1 MRGVRSP
8 LVLISPAM
16 AIGAGYYRPLVAAF
30 EERGWQARAL
40 PRRGFGSDQEP
51 ASREND
57 WSWADEIAV
66 IEDAVATARAGDPDR
81 PVIVF
86 GHSMG
91 SQMIAGQQI
100 NGTAAD
106 GFVAIGASVPW
117 FRVYQYSG
125 LHILGLIA
133 SIQVATRVYGFI
145 PPPVF
150 GAPGART
157 LMRQWAGFALTARP
171 PYPVP
176 QKVTTPTLVL
186 HLQGDALAVSKS
198 NKEFIKRLIDPSV
211 VTRRVIT
218 RDEAGEDTSLDH
230 IGWVR
235 TPDHVI
241 DHVMQWWATVGVADT
256 ARTD

>member
-1 MRGVRSP
+1 
-8 LVLISPAM
+8 M

-40 PRRGFGSDQEP
+40 PRRGFGSDQQP

-66 IEDAVATARAGDPDR
+66 IEDAVATARARDPER

-91 SQMIAGQQI
+91 SQMAAGQQI

-117 FRVYQYSG
+117 FRVYQYGG
-125 LHILGLIA
+125 LHILGLIT
-133 SIQVATRVYGFI
+133 SIQVATRVYGYV
-145 PPPVF
+145 PRPVF

-157 LMRQWAGFALTARP
+157 LMRQWASFALTARP

-176 QKVTTPTLVL
+176 RKVTTPTLVV
-186 HLQGDALAVSKS
+186 HLQGDALAVSRS
-198 NKEFIKRLIDPSV
+198 NKEFINRLIDPGV
-211 VTRRVIT
+211 VTRWVFT
-218 RDEAGEDTSLDH
+218 RDEAADGTSLDH

-235 TPDHVI
+235 TPDQVV
-241 DHVMQWWATVGVADT
+241 DRVVAWWSTVRSSTTATSG
-256 ARTD
+256 